1 MSYDD
6 NVADNVPRYLDIILL
21 ADILGRQMT
30 TELSVDNK
38 ESKHVFV
45 SSAGWA
51 NSITGQELSV
61 CVSVTSNTAHTG
73 LLKNF
78 DHKPKSSSVSPSLRK

>member
-45 SSAGWA
+45 SSAG
-51 NSITGQELSV
+51 
-61 CVSVTSNTAHTG
+61 
-73 LLKNF
+73 
-78 DHKPKSSSVSPSLRK
+78 